1 LSGCKDQHCSIKAR
15 IAGGQFE
22 GITGL
27 EFWIRQHRSIRM
39 AYVNRVILVSREKKI
54 RYTRILTNF
63 LFI

>member
-27 EFWIRQHRSIRM
+27 EFWIPHHRSIRM
-39 AYVNRVILVSREKKI
+39 AYVKKNKI
-54 RYTRILTNF
+54 W
-63 LFI
+63 